1 MSSKLMKYTEH
12 LDQAIPDTLAIA
24 PLSQDK
30 HGSYS
35 IGHGGI
41 DRPHVVFL
49 DHPRSNSQFLGRL
62 EILPYFIHC
71 LKIKVL
77 AHFLSFRSSPPPALS
92 RYPLIQRSN
101 CDMEISYTDEFNRQ
115 GTVYFVNDNVN
126 EQVQYVDSDSD
137 TMSTCS
143 THSASTITSSE
154 VSDFYQERFGRVF
167 PMDDNIPVVLPID
180 EPEHDRLEKLHRC
193 YKLLVGSN
201 YFGPLKEHMARTP
214 HPRVL
219 DIRTQQ
225 GTWVQ
230 EMASEFPHA
239 QFISL
244 DLVPMI
250 PHVPR
255 PNITF
260 EVYDLY
266 AGLAEP
272 DESFDIIHARDCINS
287 VAGKHAYE
295 AYDTDTPAIRS
306 SPRVHR
312 GLQIIRQ
319 AVSSQGV
326 MIDHIPSISHWLDPS
341 SGLWSSPSHPTASG
355 ATPILTT
362 RKRGFTQIETRIAHL
377 PDGTWHPDPCHP
389 LMLEKGVDEELVRSI
404 VEDALEELM
413 DPTIQT
419 VWKYYMT
426 HAVKI

>member
-1 MSSKLMKYTEH
+1 MDLTRSVGPDGMASPVTETSSLVKAMAEST
-12 LDQAIPDTLAIA
+12 DPTPS
-24 PLSQDK
+24 PLL
-30 HGSYS
+30 
-35 IGHGGI
+35 
-41 DRPHVVFL
+41 V
-49 DHPRSNSQFLGRL
+49 
-62 EILPYFIHC
+62 LP
-71 LKIKVL
+71 LL
-77 AHFLSFRSSPPPALS
+77 PPPALS

-287 VAGKHAYE
+287 IKNYDMLLREFHRVLRPGGLLLIGELGVDAYE

-306 SPRVHR
+306 SPRLGSMVF
-312 GLQIIRQ
+312 
-319 AVSSQGV
+319 S
-326 MIDHIPSISHWLDPS
+326 
-341 SGLWSSPSHPTASG
+341 SHPTASG

-377 PDGTWHPDPCHP
+377 PDGTWHPDPVLQQAGALAQDIWRATWHSVIP

>member
-1 MSSKLMKYTEH
+1 
-12 LDQAIPDTLAIA
+12 
-24 PLSQDK
+24 
-30 HGSYS
+30 
-35 IGHGGI
+35 
-41 DRPHVVFL
+41 
-49 DHPRSNSQFLGRL
+49 
-62 EILPYFIHC
+62 
-71 LKIKVL
+71 
-77 AHFLSFRSSPPPALS
+77 
-92 RYPLIQRSN
+92 
-101 CDMEISYTDEFNRQ
+101 MEISYTDEFNRQ

-126 EQVQYVDSDSD
+126 EQLQYVDSDSD

-180 EPEHDRLEKLHRC
+180 EPEHDRLEKLHQC
-193 YKLLVGSN
+193 YKLLAGSN
-201 YFGPLKEHMARTP
+201 YFGPLKDHMARTS
-214 HPRVL
+214 HPKVL

-287 VAGKHAYE
+287 IKNYDMLLREFHRVLRPGGLLLIGELGSEAYE
-295 AYDTDTPAIRS
+295 AYDPDIPAVHS
-306 SPRVHR
+306 SPRVQR
-312 GLQIIRQ
+312 GLQLIRQ

-326 MIDHIPSISHWLDPS
+326 MIDHVPSIPHWLDPNS
-341 SGLWSSPSHPTASG
+341 SLWTSPSHPTTS
-355 ATPILTT
+355 TTSPPVLQT
-362 RKRGFTQIETRIAHL
+362 RKRGFTQIETRVAHL
-377 PDGTWHPDPCHP
+377 PDGPWHPDPIMQRAGALAQDVWRATWHSVIP
-389 LMLEKGVDEELVRSI
+389 LLLEKGVDEELVRSI
-404 VEDALEELM
+404 VEEALEELM

-419 VWKYYMT
+419 VWKYYMI
-426 HAVKI
+426 HCVKI